1 MKLRSGLFFMLLLGW
16 MLSGCEGKSA
26 YEEKAEADAKQR
38 AEENKAA
45 HEARK

>member
-1 MKLRSGLFFMLLLGW
+1 MKLRSVLFLALGW
-16 MLSGCEGKSA
+16 MLFACGEKSA